1 MAAHN
6 VYFSFIL
13 YLENPS
19 QIQKFAKCFLINFR
33 DFIDSKIS
41 QDKLSQIKE
50 VFGKTGTFSGKKL
63 RNYIKSQFHRINFH
77 K

>member
-13 YLENPS
+13 HLEKPS
-19 QIQKFAKCFLINFR
+19 EIQKLAKCFLINFR

-41 QDKLSQIKE
+41 QDKLSQINDKISRE
-50 VFGKTGTFSGKKL
+50 FL
-63 RNYIKSQFHRINFH
+63 
-77 K
+77 